1 MEVVQVMLE
10 SQQNKLNSHHASYI
24 PFLQQ
29 PIEEKSKLEKS
40 MKVV

>member
-10 SQQNKLNSHHASYI
+10 SQQNKLNSQDSQIFPYHASCI

-29 PIEEKSKLEKS
+29 PIEENLG
-40 MKVV
+40 